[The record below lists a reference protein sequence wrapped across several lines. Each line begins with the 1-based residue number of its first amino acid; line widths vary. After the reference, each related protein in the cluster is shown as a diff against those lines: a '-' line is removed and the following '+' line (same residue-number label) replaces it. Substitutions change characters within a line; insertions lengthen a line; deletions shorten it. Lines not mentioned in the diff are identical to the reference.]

1 MRADQL
7 TQAINAKLRRAD
19 GIYVDG
25 LSANGSPSTHASQH
39 ASSYALSFDVAQAAD
54 YPALGQHL
62 AGLGMQQGPMTAH
75 FLLDG
80 LGRADR
86 TDDVVARL
94 TNRSG
99 AGWANVLER
108 GGTFTWEAWTLQAS
122 ESESH
127 GWGSQ
132 ALVDFVETLLGVR
145 ISTPGAATLDIVV
158 PRTSVSSASG
168 TVPTQRGPVTVKWQH
183 SETGALTVAVDLPV
197 NVQARVSLPV
207 SAQSK
212 HSATGPGMP
221 SALGSDG
228 SRALYAVGSGHSD
241 FAVEP

>member
-1 MRADQL
+1 
-7 TQAINAKLRRAD
+7 
-19 GIYVDG
+19 
-25 LSANGSPSTHASQH
+25 
-39 ASSYALSFDVAQAAD
+39 
-54 YPALGQHL
+54 
-62 AGLGMQQGPMTAH
+62 MQQGPMTAH

-80 LGRADR
+80 LGRANR

-108 GGTFTWEAWTLQAS
+108 GGTFASETWTLQAS
-122 ESESH
+122 EASPR
-127 GWGSQ
+127 GWGC
-132 ALVDFVETLLGVR
+132 A
-145 ISTPGAATLDIVV
+145 
-158 PRTSVSSASG
+158 SASG
-168 TVPTQRGPVTVKWQH
+168 LVDVARRAHQHSRCCHAGRRGTRTAWARLQGRCEPRRGPVTVKWRR
-183 SETGALTVAVDLPV
+183 SETGTLTVAVDLPV

-212 HSATGPGMP
+212 HSATGPGLPRAM
-221 SALGSDG
+221 GGDG